1 MNPTPTI
8 TSAVA
13 SIIIPSYNCAS
24 WLERA
29 VESAYALGPQAVEVI
44 VIDDGSTDE
53 TPVLCATLKHRYPD
67 LKVIRQPNGGLS
79 AARNTGLDAA
89 TGEFVLLL
97 DADDELLPFN
107 PRLVIESNVDVLR
120 IGVVDVSIDG
130 TERIDAH
137 ASTCMLGCTYLHDRL
152 TGNSGLGLRIES
164 WAYIYRRSYLLK
176 ESLKFPEGLLHEDTR
191 FTIEALLKAQT
202 VAAIETLAYRY
213 IRRAASIMGT
223 HSYVMSQRRIAS
235 FAFIQERTLALAN
248 THRDVDL
255 WLWAEHLANVAWRY
269 AVMERSR
276 RLALAVLKMEWR
288 LLAEYQLW
296 GVYRTPRQCRYR
308 LRMAVEHVLLGPAE
322 RHPRGT
328 HV

>member
-1 MNPTPTI
+1 MTRMKNPI
-8 TSAVA
+8 T
-13 SIIIPSYNCAS
+13 SIIIPSYNCAP

-29 VESAYALGPQAVEVI
+29 VESAYALGPQTVEVI

-53 TPVLCATLKHRYPD
+53 TPSLCANLKQLYPA
-67 LKVIRQPNGGLS
+67 LKVIRRPNGGLS

-97 DADDELLPFN
+97 DADDELMPFN
-107 PRLVIESNVDVLR
+107 PQLVIEANVDVLR

-137 ASTCMLGCTYLHDRL
+137 STSTLPGYKYLHDRL
-152 TGNSGLGLRIES
+152 TGKSGMGLRIES
-164 WAYIYRRSYLLK
+164 WAYIYRRIYLLS
-176 ESLKFPEGLLHEDTR
+176 ESLKFPVGLLHEDTC
-191 FTIEALLKAQT
+191 FTIEALLKARAT
-202 VAAIETLAYRY
+202 AAIETPVYRY

-223 HSYVMSQRRIAS
+223 QSYAMSQRRISS
-235 FAFIQERTLALAN
+235 FTVIQERIIALAN

-269 AVMERSR
+269 AIIERSR
-276 RLALAVLKMEWR
+276 RLALAVLRMEWR
-288 LLAEYQLW
+288 LVVGYQLW
-296 GVYRTPRQCRYR
+296 GVYRAPRAARYR
-308 LRMAVEHVLLGPAE
+308 LRLAAEQVLFGPTDRSAK
-322 RHPRGT
+322 GT